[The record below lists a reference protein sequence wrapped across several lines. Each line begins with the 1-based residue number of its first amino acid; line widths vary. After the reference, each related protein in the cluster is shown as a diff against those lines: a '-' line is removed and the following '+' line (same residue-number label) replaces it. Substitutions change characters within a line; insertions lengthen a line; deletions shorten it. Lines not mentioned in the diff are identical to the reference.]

1 MNISAKKTQR
11 SDLFE
16 QIAQMIQWATS
27 CFSTGIGL
35 LELSFVFWF
44 LSLPQVRD
52 HWRWRVGN
60 STNYSGLA
68 ATLTKKTDFEYAEL
82 PKNST
87 NSFKN
92 TVFTVFCVSCAQLF
106 FVYVNFSQITVN
118 DLFEVRKCISSNPKT
133 VSRLLRLPFDCG
145 AVASGLS

>member
-1 MNISAKKTQR
+1 MWKYQLL
-11 SDLFE
+11 DLFE

-27 CFSTGIGL
+27 CFSTGMGL

-44 LSLPQVRD
+44 LCLPQVRD
-52 HWRWRVGN
+52 HWRWRLGN

-92 TVFTVFCVSCAQLF
+92 TVSLY
-106 FVYVNFSQITVN
+106 FVLVVRNDFSYMSILARLN
-118 DLFEVRKCISSNPKT
+118 DLFEVRKCISSNPRT